1 MAQPFYARKIVL
13 NVGPRKGETVYFAQ
27 AYYYGVIG
35 TQAVAEQIAEESA
48 RTAADVKAVI
58 DRLVYFCKRNMTLGY
73 KIEIDGMGTFFNEL
87 LTDGSVDT
95 PEEVDVRLIKR
106 VRPAFKPSYTVSNG
120 GFRYN
125 LLPEKTELARIDFKG
140 VTAQVAED
148 TMDGLEDGSQGGEDE
163 STTPGGN
170 TGGTPVSPGTG
181 GGEDITGGSG
191 EE

>member
-13 NVGPRKGETVYFAQ
+13 NVGPRKGETVYCAQ

-35 TQAVAEQIAEESA
+35 TQDVAEQIAEESSL
-48 RTAADVKAVI
+48 TAADVKAVI
-58 DRLVYFCKRNMTLGY
+58 DRLAYFCRRNMALGY
-73 KIEIDGMGTFFNEL
+73 KIEVEGLGVFLNEL

-95 PEEVDVRLIKR
+95 PEEVDVRLVRK
-106 VRPAFKPSYTVSNG
+106 VRPAFKPAYTMVNG
-120 GFRYN
+120 STRYS
-125 LLPEKTELARIDFKG
+125 LLPEKTELVRIDYKG
-140 VTAQVAED
+140 GTSPEEED
-148 TMDGLEDGSQGGEDE
+148 TGGSDDGQEEEDE
-163 STTPGGN
+163 STTPGGD